1 MRGRKEGSPE
11 GMEGMQILGGIEGR
25 DTIIR
30 IDYVRKKRTILNEWK
45 K

>member
-1 MRGRKEGSPE
+1 
-11 GMEGMQILGGIEGR
+11 MQILGGVEGR